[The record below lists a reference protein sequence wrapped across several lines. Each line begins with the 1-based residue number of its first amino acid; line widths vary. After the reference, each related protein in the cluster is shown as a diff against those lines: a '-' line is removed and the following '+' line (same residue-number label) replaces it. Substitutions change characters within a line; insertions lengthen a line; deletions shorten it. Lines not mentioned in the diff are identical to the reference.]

1 MEDTNENQ
9 KSRKLSGIY
18 KFLQK
23 IYPEFQSY
31 SKTIEQVERQEEMGM
46 VRRTLT
52 GIQRIKRKNNKST
65 YTFSSEK
72 ER

>member
-9 KSRKLSGIY
+9 KSRKLSGIC

-23 IYPEFQSY
+23 IYLEFQSY
-31 SKTIEQVERQEEMGM
+31 SKTIEQVERQEGMGM

>member
-9 KSRKLSGIY
+9 KSRKLSGIC

-23 IYPEFQSY
+23 IYLEFQSY
-31 SKTIEQVERQEEMGM
+31 SKTIEQVERQEGMGM

-52 GIQRIKRKNNKST
+52 SIQRIKRKNNKST